1 MRGEQAACVA
11 WDMGPWGGQRAT
23 ADRQA
28 RGAERAR
35 QQIDRRATLNAAP
48 WDGWAVR
55 STYECRT
62 WDGRTGARQQEG
74 SALYVRS
81 TDVGRTGDAECCLN
95 MGDWQ
100 TITSTKKRDT
110 HCGRH
115 VHMVRGAVPWECLQM
130 RKLDR

>member
-1 MRGEQAACVA
+1 
-11 WDMGPWGGQRAT
+11 MGNC
-23 ADRQA
+23 
-28 RGAERAR
+28 RGA
-35 QQIDRRATLNAAP
+35 AAP

-81 TDVGRTGDAECCLN
+81 TDVGRTDDAKCWLN

-100 TITSTKKRDT
+100 TFTSTKKRDT
-110 HCGRH
+110 QCGRR
-115 VHMVRGAVPWECLQM
+115 VHMVRGAVPWDCLQK